1 MKRATVLGVM
11 CLCVASMPLRADE
24 AGVEFFE
31 KEIRPLLVKHCY
43 ECHAA
48 GAKEIGGKLLLDHRA
63 GVLKG
68 GETGPAIVPGDP
80 DRSRLIAAIRYDDIE
95 LQMPPKGKIPADAIA
110 KLEEWVKRG
119 APDPR
124 DKAQTIAT
132 APSSWKEV
140 LASRRQWWSLQP
152 VAKPAVPTPKNS
164 AWSADPV
171 DRFILAALEA
181 KGLAPAEPADIRT
194 LARRASLV
202 LTGLPALISPSPT
215 LPLPHSQTERE
226 SGRVG
231 EGEKNYEA
239 LVDELLNSPHFGER
253 WARHWMDVVRFTET
267 HGNEW
272 NYEVHHAWRYRD
284 YLIRAF
290 NDDVPFDQFVREHIA
305 GDLLREPRMNL
316 AERLNESV
324 IGTAF
329 YRFGEVNHDDC
340 IGLRTIGYDL
350 LDNQIDTLTKAFQAT
365 TVACARC
372 HDHKLDAVSMQD
384 YYALLGILR
393 SSRMV
398 SHTLDAPDVNQ
409 PLVER
414 LSGLKT
420 EICGE
425 LAKAWLA
432 DAQQMGRYLLAAQAK
447 RIQAAD
453 AVTLAEGLDPVRLE
467 KWVAALSAEKQPLE
481 DPLQPWRAIASAVA
495 FAEEWPMLAERCA
508 VEARQRS
515 EFNQREFMSF
525 ADFTT
530 GETAG
535 WQVGGQGLR
544 AGSTSSGQLAL
555 HRDGAAIVKAILPAG
570 CYTHLAS
577 EKLNGTL
584 RSPVIPAGKKNIS
597 FQVCGQRSSAVRLVS
612 NHCQLNYKNY
622 KAMIW
627 PELTWVTFSPPDE
640 REGLRTYAELMTM
653 LDNPKFPDQLSALGG
668 DKENYRL
675 PWEKAAENPRS
686 YFGVTRVVLHDC
698 AEPPKAELTHLRPI
712 FAGESPASLT
722 ALADRYQQAAT
733 AAVEAWAAGKATDE
747 DVKWLDALL
756 RRELLTN
763 AAAPASPLESLVT
776 ECRTVEF
783 EIQSPRVAPGISDS
797 GQPIDQPVFVRGD
810 CLRPG
815 ETVPRRYLEV
825 LSATTA
831 PFQSAGSGRLE
842 LAERIASRDNPL
854 TARVMVNRVW
864 HHLFGTGLVRT
875 VDDFGHVGDLPSH
888 PELLDYLAAEF
899 IEDGWSIKR
908 LIRRLVL
915 TRTFQ
920 TSSNPPATASEIDP
934 TNRLLSHYPA
944 RRMEA
949 EAIRDGML
957 AASGRLDRAMFGMSI
972 QPFREKE
979 YADRRL
985 FPGPLDGNG
994 RRSIYIKNNLMEAP
1008 KFLSAFNL
1016 PGGKVAQGRRD
1027 VTNVPAQALALL
1039 NDPFVL
1045 QQADVWA
1052 EKLIQRRDQSAG
1064 QRIDAMF
1071 QTALGRPPTSEEQA
1085 RFEQAAMQLGELHG
1099 VPAAEVL
1106 ASHSVWKDL
1115 AHAIFNLQEFVYIP

>member
-1 MKRATVLGVM
+1 MRVGFAALTSLVLATT
-11 CLCVASMPLRADE
+11 PLRADE
-24 AGVEFFE
+24 AGIEFFE

-43 ECHAA
+43 ECHSAE
-48 GAKEIGGKLLLDHRA
+48 AKEIGGKLLLDHRA

-68 GETGPAIVPGDP
+68 GESGPAIEPGKP
-80 DRSRLIAAIRYDDIE
+80 DASRLIAAIRYDDVE
-95 LQMPPKGKIPADAIA
+95 LQMPPKGKLPAAAIE
-110 KLEEWVKRG
+110 KLTEWVKLG

-124 DKAQTIAT
+124 DEPAAAAVAAT
-132 APSSWKEV
+132 SWEETLKI
-140 LASRRQWWSLQP
+140 RRDWWSLKP
-152 VAKPAVPTPKNS
+152 VAKPPVPTPKNVD
-164 AWSADPV
+164 WSADPV

-181 KGLAPAEPADIRT
+181 KGLTSAELADERT
-194 LARRASLV
+194 LARRLSLV
-202 LTGLPALISPSPT
+202 LTGLPPA
-215 LPLPHSQTERE
+215 
-226 SGRVG
+226 
-231 EGEKNYEA
+231 EGEASYEA
-239 LVDELLNSPHFGER
+239 LVDALLDSPHFGER

-290 NDDVPFDQFVREHIA
+290 NADVPYDQFVREHIA
-305 GDLLREPRMNL
+305 GDLLRLPRMNE
-316 AERLNESV
+316 AERFNESV

-372 HDHKLDAVSMQD
+372 HDHKLDAISTKD
-384 YYALLGILR
+384 YYSLLGVLR

-398 SHTLDAPDVNQ
+398 SHTLDAPDMNQ
-409 PLVER
+409 PLIER
-414 LSGLKT
+414 LAALKS
-420 EICGE
+420 EIRSE
-425 LAKAWLA
+425 LAKVWLS
-432 DAQQMGRYLLAAQAK
+432 DARQLGRYLLAAQAK
-447 RIQAAD
+447 RANAAE
-453 AVTLAEGLDPVRLE
+453 AAALADGLDAQRLE
-467 KWVAALSAEKQPLE
+467 KWLAALAAENQPLE
-481 DPLQPWRAIASAVA
+481 DPLQPWRSLVAAAA
-495 FAEEWPMLAERCA
+495 FADEWKRLSEQYAAEN
-508 VEARQRS
+508 RQRS
-515 EFNQREFMSF
+515 EFNQREFVVF
-525 ADFTT
+525 ADFTR
-530 GETAG
+530 GETAD

-544 AGSTSSGQLAL
+544 SGASAGGQFVL
-555 HRDGAAIVKAILPAG
+555 HPEGTVLVKSILPAG

-584 RSPVIPAGKKNIS
+584 RSPVLPSGKKNIS
-597 FQVCGQRSSAVRLVS
+597 FQVVGQRSSALRLVS

-622 KAMIW
+622 KALIW
-627 PELTWVTFSPPDE
+627 PELTWVTLSPPEE
-640 REGLRTYAELMTM
+640 REELRTYAELMTM

-698 AEPPKAELTHLRPI
+698 AEPPKADLTHLRLL
-712 FAGESPASLT
+712 FAGDAPAALT
-722 ALADRYQQAAT
+722 DFAGRYQQIVVAAI
-733 AAVEAWAAGKATDE
+733 EAWSAERAADD
-747 DVKWLDALL
+747 DVKWLDSLL

-763 AAAPASPLESLVT
+763 QLAASPRLESLAA
-776 ECRTVEF
+776 EYRALEAQ
-783 EIQSPRVAPGISDS
+783 IQSPRVAPGIAD
-797 GQPIDQPVFVRGD
+797 GGPGIDQPVFVRGD
-810 CLRPG
+810 CMRPG
-815 ETVPRRYLEV
+815 DAVPRRYIEV
-825 LSATTA
+825 LSSSTA
-831 PFQSAGSGRLE
+831 PFATPGSGRLE
-842 LAERIASRDNPL
+842 LAERIASPGNPL
-854 TARVMVNRVW
+854 TARVLVNRVW

-899 IEDGWSIKR
+899 VADGWSVKR

-915 TRTFQ
+915 TKTFQ
-920 TSSNPPATASEIDP
+920 LSNRPPTGAKEIDP

-949 EAIRDGML
+949 EAIRDSIL
-957 AASGRLDRAMFGMSI
+957 AASGRLDRTMFGMSV
-972 QPFREKE
+972 QPYREKE

-994 RRSIYIKNNLMEAP
+994 RRSIYIKNNLMESP
-1008 KFLSAFNL
+1008 KFLGAFNF

-1045 QQADVWA
+1045 QQAELWA
-1052 EKLIQRRDQSAG
+1052 DRLVQRLDKTIAE
-1064 QRIDAMF
+1064 RIEGMF
-1071 QTALGRPPTSEEQA
+1071 QTALGRSPTEEEAA
-1085 RFEQAAMQLGELHG
+1085 RFEQAAMQL
-1099 VPAAEVL
+1099 AEVHGISAADVL
-1106 ASHSVWKDL
+1106 QSRPVWKDL
-1115 AHAIFNLQEFVYIP
+1115 AHAIFNLQEFIYIP